1 MIHQATQAIYE
12 ALSRTKLKVFT
23 EEVGEASQVWLQFGI
38 DNGGSY
44 RIRFI
49 SSDEDN
55 DVSIRVYSLI
65 SLKGDQRVR
74 ILPALNFINNK
85 YRFVKFVCD
94 KDGDVN
100 VEYDYP
106 VRTINPAASAEEM
119 IRRFVNIIDEAYPV
133 LMKAMWGGG
142 EA

>member
-1 MIHQATQAIYE
+1 MMHQATRAIYE
-12 ALSRTKLKVFT
+12 TLSRTKLKVFT
-23 EEVGEASQVWLQFGI
+23 DEVGESSQVWLQFAI
-38 DNGGSY
+38 DNGGTY

-55 DVSIRVYSLI
+55 DVSIRVFSLI

-106 VRTINPAASAEEM
+106 VQTINPAASAEEM
-119 IRRFVNIIDEAYPV
+119 VRRFVNIIDEAYPV

-142 EA
+142 EG